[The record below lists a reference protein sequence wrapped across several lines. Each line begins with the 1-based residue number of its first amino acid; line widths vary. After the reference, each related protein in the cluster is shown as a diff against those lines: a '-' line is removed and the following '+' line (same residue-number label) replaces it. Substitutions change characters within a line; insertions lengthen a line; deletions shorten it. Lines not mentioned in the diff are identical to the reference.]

1 MPVTNTLEAASGGDL
16 HLDAKAQGRVL
27 GALQRVAFDVVSSV
41 GDTVA
46 ITTVQATCYPSPG
59 QKYRV
64 RGAYA
69 TASTVTGAATFDV
82 YNTEGTPASILS
94 AAKAFGSA
102 DAIVA
107 GVVADQTKVYPAGYP
122 LTLRVTTAASTW
134 ALANLRGF
142 LEIETFPS

>member
-1 MPVTNTLEAASGGDL
+1 MPVTNTIEAASGGDL
-16 HLDAKAQGRVL
+16 HLNSNASGRVL
-27 GALQRVAFDVVSSV
+27 GALQRVPFDLVASV

-69 TASTVTGAATFDV
+69 TASTITGAATFAV
-82 YNTEGTPASILS
+82 YDTEGTPASILS

-107 GVVADQTKVYPAGYP
+107 GVVADQSKVYAAGYP
-122 LTLRVTTAASTW
+122 MTLRVTTAASTG

-142 LEIETFPS
+142 LEIETYPS